1 MTQIALITGAS
12 RGLGFAMA
20 EALAPKYHILALART
35 VGGLEDLDD
44 RIKAKGGEATLA
56 PMDICNRD
64 AMAHLCRSVHDRWGS
79 VALWVHTAVHA
90 APLTPAPYLD
100 QKDWQ
105 KSLSTNVDALAHLIP
120 FVAPLLG
127 ESGAA
132 VFFDDP
138 HGGEKFF
145 GHYGTTK
152 AAQMALVKSWQAES
166 AKTGPRVHVLNPR
179 PMATATRA
187 RFYPGEDRDQLL
199 SPRDEAPRLIA
210 ELSL

>member
-1 MTQIALITGAS
+1 V
-12 RGLGFAMA
+12 
-20 EALAPKYHILALART
+20 PH
-35 VGGLEDLDD
+35 
-44 RIKAKGGEATLA
+44 
-56 PMDICNRD
+56 
-64 AMAHLCRSVHDRWGS
+64 
-79 VALWVHTAVHA
+79 
-90 APLTPAPYLD
+90 LD

-120 FVAPLLG
+120 FVAPLLSD
-127 ESGAA
+127 SGAA

-210 ELSL
+210 KLSL